1 METDN
6 EKNNEKEKSFSRFFQ
21 TFKPQVLVG
30 AVVVLAAAVI
40 VLAVLLARQPSSAPE
55 AVAIVNGEEI
65 TRDELFSTMYSL
77 SGREALDELVM
88 RKLIEQEAQSKGIAV
103 SEEDVDEEIETLVEE
118 NFGGSE
124 EDFQAVLDYYGITME
139 ALRNDTRL
147 NILIEK
153 LAEER
158 IDASEEKAR
167 QYFADNS
174 GLFDQP
180 EEIEAR
186 HILVETEEEAAEVI
200 AKLNEGE
207 DFAELAG
214 EYSTDQSNKDEGGY
228 LGFFGRG
235 EMVEEFETA
244 AFNLAVGEISEPVL
258 TDFGYHIIE
267 ILDRR
272 EEEKAV
278 YEEVSDEVFELMV
291 DEQISTEINLVL
303 QELYE
308 KAEIEYLL

>member
-1 METDN
+1 METD
-6 EKNNEKEKSFSRFFQ
+6 KEKEKTGGRFFQ
-21 TFKPQVLVG
+21 IFQPQVLVG
-30 AVVVLAAAVI
+30 AVIVLAAAVI

-55 AVAIVNGEEI
+55 AVAVVNGEEI

-77 SGREALDELVM
+77 SGTEALDELVM
-88 RKLIEQEAQSKGIAV
+88 RKLIEQEAKAKGITI
-103 SEEDVDEEIETLVEE
+103 SEEDVDEEIKTLVDE

-139 ALRNDTRL
+139 ALRNDSRINL
-147 NILIEK
+147 LMER

-158 IDASEEKAR
+158 IDRSEEKAR
-167 QYFADNS
+167 QFFADNS
-174 GLFDQP
+174 DLFDQP

-186 HILVETEEEAAEVI
+186 HILVETEEEAAEVVSR
-200 AKLNEGE
+200 LTEGE
-207 DFAELAG
+207 DFTELAG
-214 EYSTDQSNKDEGGY
+214 EYSTDLSNKDEGGY

-235 EMVEEFETA
+235 EMVEEFEKA
-244 AFNLAVGEISEPVL
+244 AFNLVVGEISEPVL

-278 YEEVSDEVFELMV
+278 YEDVSDEVFEMMV
-291 DEQISTEINLVL
+291 DEQMSSEINMIL
-303 QELYE
+303 QELHE